1 MSLHRG
7 STHLHHRPVGYS
19 IEESTAPATEVVT
32 TAEAKAQLVISDTTD
47 DTLIDFLVAATTKQV
62 QVQAGQQFVDA
73 TFKMRL
79 NEFPIDDTISLPRS
93 PLDSVTS
100 ITYVDGN
107 GDTQTFSTDDYEVDT
122 FGKRGSIR
130 LADGSVW
137 PTTKFTLN
145 AVTIE
150 FIAGYGAAADVPTH
164 HKQAILLVVTDLF
177 ENRGDGQERVDAKTV
192 QDAVGRLVSADSVL
206 DVS

>member
-1 MSLHRG
+1 MMHTAYRL
-7 STHLHHRPVGYS
+7 V
-19 IEESTAPATEVVT
+19 ESTAPAADVVT
-32 TAEAKAQLVISDTTD
+32 LAEAKRQLVVEASETD
-47 DTLIDFLVAATTKQV
+47 DDALIGFLVEAVTKEI
-62 QVQAGQQFVDA
+62 QVQAGRQFVDA
-73 TFKMRL
+73 TFKMYL
-79 NEFPIDDTISLPRS
+79 DNFPYGDLIRLPRS
-93 PLDSVTS
+93 PVDSVTS
-100 ITYVDGN
+100 ITYVDAD
-107 GDTQTFSTDDYEVDT
+107 GDTQTFSTDDYDVDT

-164 HKQAILLVVTDLF
+164 HKQAILLAVTDLF
-177 ENRGDGQERVDAKTV
+177 ENRGDGQDRVDAKTV
-192 QDAVGRLVSADSVL
+192 QDAIGRLVSADSVL